1 MLRGAWILENI
12 IGTPPAAP
20 PPDVEGFKE
29 NKEGEKARSVREIME
44 QHRSKPSCNACH
56 GVMDPLGFALE
67 NFDAIGEWRSK
78 DRYAGTVIDAS
89 GKLVDGT
96 PVNSPADL
104 RQALMKRPEQFVQTM
119 TEKLMTYALG
129 RSVEYYDMPAV
140 RAIVRDAARDNYR
153 FSSIVMGI
161 VRSAPFQMRK
171 APHEPTISARPQSR
185 RVSCSAASAVA
196 ALADVEFELEAGA
209 SDVHHEEASLAP
221 HVPPRRRRHRRPAAA
236 GRDDPGLDR
245 AGADR
250 GQSRSRTWGS
260 CICRTA
266 RSWISGRRRP
276 KGTNF
281 ELTPILK
288 PFAPFQKQLT
298 IVSGLENKG
307 AIAPPVHAL
316 SPGTWLS
323 CVTPREGQ
331 EPHGGV
337 TVDQIAAAHLGQDT
351 PLPSL
356 EVATEGRGGN
366 GNACDRTYGCSYGNT
381 ISFRTP
387 TTPLPMEADP
397 RKLFERL
404 FGQGD
409 TPQER
414 KAIAKQYLEHSRPG
428 HRRGRRS
435 PQDVSTPQDRARLG
449 DYLESVREIERRVQK
464 MEERD
469 LTSLDLPDVPV
480 GSTFDQRLTLMFD
493 MIALAYQANL
503 TRVFSFMMA
512 GEGSNQTYNHIGV
525 SDAFHPLS
533 HHQNDKA
540 RKDKLVK
547 IQTYHSQAFAKFLAK
562 LAAMPDGDGSMLD
575 HSILLYGS
583 NMSNSNAHNHFP
595 LPTLVVGGGC
605 GKLKG
610 DQHLKYPD
618 QTQLSNLLLTLL
630 ERAGVP
636 EEKVG
641 QQHGRVLGG
650 LTNFEVT
657 KFREASEFGIRATF
671 VSMRD

>member
-1 MLRGAWILENI
+1 MFITKKHLSRRTFLRGAGVTVGLPLLDAMI
-12 IGTPPAAP
+12 PAWTALAQTAASP
-20 PPDVEGFKE
+20 KPHMGFMYLPH
-29 NKEGEKARSVREIME
+29 GAIMD
-44 QHRSKPSCNACH
+44 Q
-56 GVMDPLGFALE
+56 
-67 NFDAIGEWRSK
+67 W
-78 DRYAGTVIDAS
+78 
-89 GKLVDGT
+89 T
-96 PVNSPADL
+96 PVADG
-104 RQALMKRPEQFVQTM
+104 KT
-119 TEKLMTYALG
+119 
-129 RSVEYYDMPAV
+129 
-140 RAIVRDAARDNYR
+140 
-153 FSSIVMGI
+153 
-161 VRSAPFQMRK
+161 
-171 APHEPTISARPQSR
+171 
-185 RVSCSAASAVA
+185 
-196 ALADVEFELEAGA
+196 
-209 SDVHHEEASLAP
+209 
-221 HVPPRRRRHRRPAAA
+221 
-236 GRDDPGLDR
+236 
-245 AGADR
+245 
-250 GQSRSRTWGS
+250 
-260 CICRTA
+260 
-266 RSWISGRRRP
+266 
-276 KGTNF
+276 F

-298 IVSGLENKG
+298 IISGLENKP

-316 SPGTWLS
+316 NPATWLS

-331 EPHGGV
+331 EPYGGV

-356 EVATEGRGGN
+356 EVSTEGRGGN
-366 GNACDRTYGCSYGNT
+366 GGACDRSYGCSYSAT
-381 ISFRTP
+381 VSFRTP

-414 KAIAKQYLEHSRPG
+414 QAIAKQYSSILDLVTAEAADLRKTL
-428 HRRGRRS
+428 
-435 PQDVSTPQDRARLG
+435 DPQDRARLG

-480 GSTFDQRLTLMFD
+480 GGTFDQRLTLMFD

-512 GEGSNQTYNHIGV
+512 GEASNQTYNHIGV

-540 RKDKLVK
+540 KKDRLVR

-583 NMSNSNAHNHFP
+583 NMSNSNAHDEFP

-610 DQHLKYPD
+610 GQHLRYPD
-618 QTQLSNLLLTLL
+618 RTQLSNVLLTLL
-630 ERAGVP
+630 DRAGVP
-636 EEKVG
+636 VEKVG
-641 QQHGRVLGG
+641 NSTAVM
-650 LTNFEVT
+650 
-657 KFREASEFGIRATF
+657 SEI
-671 VSMRD
+671 